1 MVELENHHPNTKKP
15 TPTKGEVLQRGNQAR
30 QRRKPRPGLM
40 YSVQMQT
47 EASIVRSIVNHLR
60 QRGYWYIKTWGAG
73 FGRGGVPDI
82 IVCADGRFVALE
94 VKNEAGRVSKLQ
106 EFEAAAIRKSG
117 GAVEVVRSLDEA
129 IAVLDLHC

>member
-1 MVELENHHPNTKKP
+1 MVELENHHHTTKK
-15 TPTKGEVLQRGNQAR
+15 TRTNKRGRWRRGNQR
-30 QRRKPRPGLM
+30 GKGESPGLVC
-40 YSVQMQT
+40 YSVAMQT

-106 EFEAAAIRKSG
+106 ELEARHIRKSG

>member
-1 MVELENHHPNTKKP
+1 
-15 TPTKGEVLQRGNQAR
+15 
-30 QRRKPRPGLM
+30 M
-40 YSVQMQT
+40 YSVPMQT

-106 EFEAAAIRKSG
+106 ELEARHIRKSG

-129 IAVLDLHC
+129 IAVLDLRC

>member
-1 MVELENHHPNTKKP
+1 
-15 TPTKGEVLQRGNQAR
+15 
-30 QRRKPRPGLM
+30 M
-40 YSVQMQT
+40 YSVPMQT

-106 EFEAAAIRKSG
+106 ELEARHIRKSG